1 MSFDW
6 TKVEGY
12 REDMTAEEKVALLEA
27 QDGPSRKE
35 AEPEQPTKPSPLDA
49 YDTPAQPRTES
60 EPEQPAKLS
69 PGFIS
74 KVQFD
79 KVASELA
86 KVKKELRARMSAEEQ
101 KEADRMASDE
111 AMKLEL
117 ETLRREKT
125 LSNYKASYLAQGY
138 DDRIAEEAAT
148 ALADGDMDTVFAL
161 MKKQSTNA
169 EKALRA
175 KILKEVPVPPAGEN
189 PNADLEKKKELEALR
204 ASFGLPPMK

>member
-6 TKVEGY
+6 AKVAGY
-12 REDMTAEEKVALLEA
+12 REDMTADEKLALLDTQEEEK
-27 QDGPSRKE
+27 QPP
-35 AEPEQPTKPSPLDA
+35 AEPEPEPSPA
-49 YDTPAQPRTES
+49 KTTPG
-60 EPEQPAKLS
+60 L
-69 PGFIS
+69 IS

-111 AMKLEL
+111 AMRLEL
-117 ETLRREKT
+117 ESLRREKT
-125 LSNYKASYLAQGY
+125 LSNYKASYLSQGY
-138 DDRIAEEAAT
+138 DEHIAEEAAT

-161 MKKQSTNA
+161 MKKQAANT

-175 KILKEVPVPPAGEN
+175 KILKEIPVPPAGEN
-189 PNADLEKKKELEALR
+189 PSADMEKKKEMESLR
-204 ASFGLPPMK
+204 ASFGLPPLK

>member
-6 TKVEGY
+6 TKVAGY
-12 REDMTAEEKVALLEA
+12 REDMTADEKLALLDTQEEEK
-27 QDGPSRKE
+27 QPP
-35 AEPEQPTKPSPLDA
+35 AEPE
-49 YDTPAQPRTES
+49 
-60 EPEQPAKLS
+60 PEQQPPAKPASGL
-69 PGFIS
+69 IS

-111 AMKLEL
+111 AMRLEL

-125 LSNYKASYLAQGY
+125 LNSYKASYLSQGY
-138 DDRIAEEAAT
+138 DERTAEDAAT
-148 ALADGDMDTVFAL
+148 AMADGDMDTVFAL
-161 MKKQSTNA
+161 MKKQAANT

-175 KILKEVPVPPAGEN
+175 KILKEIPVPPAGEN
-189 PNADLEKKKELEALR
+189 PGADMEKKKELESLR
-204 ASFGLPPMK
+204 ASFGLPPLK